1 MSRSSGQLFESGLM
15 VAEDARKTT
24 ACKEPAWAFASDVM
38 KAHTQLAA
46 SSGMVHVHAGLP

>member
-1 MSRSSGQLFESGLM
+1 MSRSSRQLFESGLM

-38 KAHTQLAA
+38 KAHTQLAV